1 MVDVASS
8 DDDKTRVSSN
18 KMDLSSDRS
27 KSSKSLQSG
36 EETSQS
42 SVAFVSIGKWPK
54 ADLDSSQFDTDMDNI
69 VNQINAVGRGKSRYS
84 KAQSA
89 RQSVIDREL
98 RTENKGI
105 KTQGYTRSQQANS
118 NPKSNTLQKQM
129 QRRTKADK
137 TSQSLK

>member
-1 MVDVASS
+1 
-8 DDDKTRVSSN
+8 
-18 KMDLSSDRS
+18 
-27 KSSKSLQSG
+27 
-36 EETSQS
+36 
-42 SVAFVSIGKWPK
+42 
-54 ADLDSSQFDTDMDNI
+54 MDNI
-69 VNQINAVGRGKSRYS
+69 INQINAVDRGKSRHS

-118 NPKSNTLQKQM
+118 NPESKTLQKQM
-129 QRRTKADK
+129 QMRTKADK